1 VTVDRWAPP
10 LVLSFLVGGEP
21 LRIEIGGEFAFRTS
35 GKAHRLD
42 PEGQPFHLA
51 PVLALIGRTV
61 DRAEVSA
68 QGGLQI
74 SFSGGYLVEVDE
86 REGIEA
92 WYFG

>member
-10 LVLSFLVGGEP
+10 LVLSFFVGGEP
-21 LRIEIGGEFAFRTS
+21 LRVEIGGEFVFRTGTTS
-35 GKAHRLD
+35 HRLD
-42 PEGQPFHLA
+42 PEGEPSDLA

-61 DRAEVSA
+61 ERARVSE
-68 QGGLQI
+68 QGGLQL

-86 REGIEA
+86 TKDIEA